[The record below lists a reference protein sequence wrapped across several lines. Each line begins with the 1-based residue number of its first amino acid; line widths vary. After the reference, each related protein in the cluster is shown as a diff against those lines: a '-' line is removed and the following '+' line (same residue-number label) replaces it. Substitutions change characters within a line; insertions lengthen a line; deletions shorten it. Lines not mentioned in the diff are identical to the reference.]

1 MVRLTF
7 SASLGCLLLAATS
20 ACATKAAS
28 LTTVT
33 ICGSAIAILD
43 VSPPADSGPVVL
55 MAAPC
60 LLRNDATPV
69 IPQAYRRYIQLQAS
83 RPLDGVW
90 VPYDERASATMEAD
104 YRRLWDTGR
113 LSDLT
118 FSITDYT
125 FPNGVIGKFVTYT
138 ITER

>member
-1 MVRLTF
+1 MLRLT
-7 SASLGCLLLAATS
+7 SLLSLGCLLLVGSS

-28 LTTVT
+28 LATVT
-33 ICGSAIAILD
+33 ICGSAVAILE
-43 VSPPADSGPVVL
+43 VSPPANSGPVVL

-60 LLRNDATPV
+60 LLRDDGTPM
-69 IPQAYRRYIQLQAS
+69 IPQTYRRYIQLQAS

-90 VPYDERASATMEAD
+90 VPYDERASETMEAD

-118 FSITDYT
+118 FSVTDYT
-125 FPNGVIGKFVTYT
+125 FPNGVVGKFVTYT